1 MSSIDELRPI
11 ERVVMRMAR
20 SGMST
25 SDIALKLRKRPRSVE
40 LIEWCAEQRLAG
52 TLGTARTHGGPLTP
66 LERCI
71 FRHLEHGETHG
82 MVGSRI
88 NRSGAQ
94 VRRLEAYA
102 RFKLDGSWSAPPL
115 NRQA

>member
-1 MSSIDELRPI
+1 MSEQGL
-11 ERVVMRMAR
+11 
-20 SGMST
+20 T
-25 SDIALKLRKRPRSVE
+25 TNDIALKLRKRPRSVQ
-40 LIEWCAEQRLAG
+40 LIAWSAEQRMAG
-52 TLGTARTHGGPLTP
+52 KMAKSPSHAGPLTP

-71 FRHLEHGETHG
+71 FKHLERGETHG

-102 RFKLDGSWSAPPL
+102 RFKLDGSWTAPSL
-115 NRQA
+115 RS